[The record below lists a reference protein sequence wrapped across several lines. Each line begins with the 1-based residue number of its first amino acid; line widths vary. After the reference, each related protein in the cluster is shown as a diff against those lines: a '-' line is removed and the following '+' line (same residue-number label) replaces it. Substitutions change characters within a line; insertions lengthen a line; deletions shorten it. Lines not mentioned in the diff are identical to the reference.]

1 MGLIMT
7 DKNTKSG
14 TAKMRPRARLISLL
28 GDELISDEPVAVVE
42 LVKNAYDADARN
54 VHVTFETNR
63 LGEAERLIIHDDGHG
78 MSLDTV
84 LGGWFEPGTV
94 LKKQQEKSPGGRLYQ
109 GAKGVGR
116 FAAARLG
123 ESLILETQ
131 DKHSDQNVTVL
142 LEWGKFDDDS
152 YLDDVEIIYE
162 SVDRPNLDGGTTLT
176 VEGLHRRKIWEE
188 DDFKSLHDRLSRLI
202 SPFDEVNDF
211 KIELNIPNHPE
222 LTGEVEPHSL
232 TKKPRYRLSGR
243 LSDGGVLD
251 AVFEFKGKKE
261 KTFQQHPIG
270 GKEEQ
275 VGCGA
280 FEFEIRAWDRDREGL
295 SAYMLEYDVKI
306 SHIRAILNSYCGVS
320 IYRDGFRVHP
330 YGESG
335 NDWLS
340 LDNRSRQN
348 PVSHL
353 ANNQVIASIKTSR
366 HTSPELKDRTTR
378 EGLVHNE
385 AYEQLLHWFV
395 SVLRVLE
402 EERYKLR
409 PREDAKPEYT
419 TSLFEAF
426 DMSEVV
432 VEAGKQLGKQHP
444 VSKLVKSKDQEI
456 REGVQKL
463 QDHYSR
469 VLLAAGLGQ
478 LVDLVIHE
486 IGAPLGRVNREINHL
501 IKVLEEYDLDGR
513 DSDDVSQGFKS
524 IKGWLEQIANLR
536 ARLDPKTAGKRGKA
550 TSFDVADEIL
560 GNLNLYENLIGKQG
574 IKISFKKPSKPLVV
588 HMSRSNLG
596 QIIANLIDNSI
607 FWLTRHHG
615 DGKGGRI
622 DIQLSPI
629 EGGFR
634 VLFSDDGPGIPEQ
647 DRERLFEQ
655 YFSTKPNGMGLGLYI
670 ARQIIEPYGKLVI
683 NLEGELAGASF
694 EMTFERKVG
703 L

>member
-1 MGLIMT
+1 MT
-7 DKNTKSG
+7 DKSAKSG
-14 TAKMRPRARLISLL
+14 TARMRPRARLISLL

-42 LVKNAYDADARN
+42 LVKNAYDADASK
-54 VHVTFETNR
+54 VQVTFETNR
-63 LGEAERLIIHDDGHG
+63 LGQAERLIIKDDGHG
-78 MSLDTV
+78 MNLDTV
-84 LGGWFEPGTV
+84 IGGWFEPGTV
-94 LKKQQEKSPGGRLYQ
+94 LKKQQEASPGGRLYQ

-123 ESLILETQ
+123 ESLILETK
-131 DKHSDQNVTVL
+131 DKQSDQHVTVL
-142 LEWGKFDDDS
+142 LEWGRFDDDS
-152 YLDDVEIIYE
+152 YLDGVEITYD
-162 SVDRPNLDGGTTLT
+162 SVDRPNTDSGTTLT
-176 VEGLHRRKIWEE
+176 VEGLHLRKVWEE
-188 DDFKSLHDRLSRLI
+188 EDFKALHDRLSRLI
-202 SPFDEVNDF
+202 SPFAEVNDF

-232 TKKPRYRLSGR
+232 TKKPRYRLSGS
-243 LSDGGVLD
+243 LSEDGTLD
-251 AVFEFKGKKE
+251 AVFEFGGQEE
-261 KTFQQHPIG
+261 KTFQQHKIG
-270 GKEEQ
+270 GKNER

-295 SAYMLEYDVKI
+295 APYMLEYDVNI
-306 SHIRAILNSYCGVS
+306 SHIRDILNSYCGVS

-366 HTSPELKDRTTR
+366 HTNPELKDRTTR

-385 AYEQLLHWFV
+385 AYEQLLQWFI
-395 SVLRVLE
+395 SVLKVLE

-426 DMSEVV
+426 DMTDVV
-432 VEAGKQLGKQHP
+432 VEADKQLGKQHP

-456 REGVQKL
+456 REGVKKL
-463 QDHYSR
+463 QEHYSR

-501 IKVLEEYDLDGR
+501 MKILEKYDLD
-513 DSDDVSQGFKS
+513 DSDNNEVSKGFES

-536 ARLDPKTAGKRGKA
+536 ARLDPKTAGKRGRA

-574 IKISFKKPSKPLVV
+574 VKISFKKPAKPLVV

-596 QIIANLIDNSI
+596 QIVANLIDNSI

-615 DGKGGRI
+615 DGGGGRI

-634 VLFSDDGPGIPEQ
+634 VLFSDDGPGIPVQ
-647 DRERLFEQ
+647 DRERIFEQ

-683 NLEGELAGASF
+683 NSEGELSGASF
-694 EMTFERKVG
+694 ELTFERKVG